1 MSFDVAATLSLARTN
16 PAQGSVNTICGTQ
29 KQRNRRIAT
38 PQARVEHVFGTMR
51 HVEEKLVSCTGIVR
65 ATFAFYLETASYNL

>member
-38 PQARVEHVFGTMR
+38 PRARVEHVFGAMR
-51 HVEEKLVSCTGIVR
+51 HMEGKLVSCTGIVR
-65 ATFAFYLETASYNL
+65 AAFAFYLKTASFNL